1 MTQRT
6 RIRCGELIA
15 FDGMRHR
22 LLRNVDLVVADDRIE
37 MIGREA
43 PGPFDAEIDASHRL
57 VSPGFV
63 NLHLH
68 SGSTVATRLVTER
81 RFPALFNAGY
91 LAFSPKKGAP
101 PIGARERAEIGGL
114 ATAVELLKAG
124 CTTIVDLGQGC
135 DPDAMVE
142 IFGQLGLRAY
152 LSPGVRSGTHVFVDG
167 RLVIDWLP
175 DEGLNALRAAVT
187 FIERHAGRYHG
198 RIQGMLFPYQGDTCT
213 DRLLTETQ
221 AAARMLGVKMQMHA
235 AQSLSELHEMM
246 RRTGRTTIQH
256 FAAIGFLG
264 PDLIIAHC
272 PFITG
277 HPSTGLPGDEDL
289 RLLGAAG
296 VTVCHNP
303 TTLFRRGHVL
313 RSFDRYHAAGVN
325 LALGTD
331 HFPRDMIHEMR
342 LASLMGKVVEGDPG
356 AADSLA
362 VFNAATIGGADA
374 LGRPDLGRLF
384 PGAKADL
391 LVIDLRR
398 VGAAP
403 LRDPV
408 QDLVLTGS
416 PSDIKLVM
424 IDGRVVC
431 ENGVVPGIDEERLVA
446 DLQANAEEILAAIP
460 EWHPTGGTV
469 DEVAPRVLTP
479 MDEYRYQPGGPSAV
493 VAGSDAT
500 DGERRS
506 S

>member
-1 MTQRT
+1 MTRRT

-15 FDGMRHR
+15 FDGRDHR
-22 LLRNVDLVVADDRIE
+22 LLRDVDLVVADDRVE
-37 MIGREA
+37 SIGRTVS
-43 PGPFDAEIDASHRL
+43 GPVDAEIDASHRL
-57 VSPGFV
+57 VAPGFV

-91 LAFSPKKGAP
+91 LAFSPKKGAT
-101 PIGARERAEIGGL
+101 PIGARERAAIGGL
-114 ATAVELLKAG
+114 ATAVELLKSG

-152 LSPGVRSGTHVFVDG
+152 LSPGVRSGYHVFVDG
-167 RLVIDWLP
+167 RLEIEWLP
-175 DEGLNALRAAVT
+175 DEGLAALRAAVA
-187 FIERHAGRYHG
+187 FIERHAGRYQG

-213 DRLLTETQ
+213 DRLLSETQ

-235 AQSLSELHEMM
+235 AQGLYELHEMM

-256 FAAIGFLG
+256 FARIGFLG

-272 PFITG
+272 SFVTG

-296 VTVCHNP
+296 VSVCHNP
-303 TTLFRRGHVL
+303 TTLFRRGHLL
-313 RSFDRYHAAGVN
+313 RSFDRYRAAGVT

-342 LASLMGKVVEGDPG
+342 LASLMGKVVEDDPG

-362 VFNAATIGGADA
+362 VYNAATLGGADA
-374 LGRPDLGRLF
+374 LGRPDLGRLY

-398 VGAAP
+398 IGAAP
-403 LRDPV
+403 RRDPV
-408 QDLVLTGS
+408 QDLVLTGA

-424 IDGRVVC
+424 IDGRIVC
-431 ENGVVPGIDEERLVA
+431 ENGVVPGIDEDRLIA
-446 DLQANAEEILAAIP
+446 DLEANAEEIFASVP

-469 DEVAPRVLTP
+469 DDVAPRWLKP
-479 MDEYRYQPGGPSAV
+479 MDQYEYQP
-493 VAGSDAT
+493 AGAP
-500 DGERRS
+500 
-506 S
+506 